1 MGVTCRMIHTI
12 FNIYLIILLIGMLL
26 VLLKLHDLKH
36 LLMTFTETT
45 KFLCLVINNL
55 DTELKQDECTIE
67 ERVNKINADIAEI
80 IRYIDKKEK

>member
-1 MGVTCRMIHTI
+1 M
-12 FNIYLIILLIGMLL
+12 
-26 VLLKLHDLKH
+26 
-36 LLMTFTETT
+36 ETT

-55 DTELKQDECTIE
+55 DTELKQDEHTIG

>member
-1 MGVTCRMIHTI
+1 MIHTI

>member
-1 MGVTCRMIHTI
+1 MIHTI
-12 FNIYLIILLIGMLL
+12 FNIYLIILLIGMCL
-26 VLLKLHDLKH
+26 VLLKLNDLKH

-55 DTELKQDECTIE
+55 DAELKQDECTIE